1 MTTRTVIPQMKYY
14 ADAADYNNPGSFTSM
29 IQMKSRLETLEEA
42 TKRTIYEEEL
52 EKKRNSI
59 NKNIIYYVD
68 KNDYKNP
75 GTFTSMIQMK
85 SRLETLEEKQKR
97 EEKEGKNLE
106 KLEGEEKDK
115 IEKLKKEKLEK
126 ECIEQCQNMENG
138 YAEKV

>member
-52 EKKRNSI
+52 EKKPNSI

-75 GTFTSMIQMK
+75 GTFTSMIQLK
-85 SRLETLEEKQKR
+85 SRLETLEEKQER
-97 EEKEGKNLE
+97 E

-126 ECIEQCQNMENG
+126 ECIEQCQNIENG

>member
-59 NKNIIYYVD
+59 NKDIIYYVD
-68 KNDYKNP
+68 KDDYKNP
-75 GTFTSMIQMK
+75 GTFTSMIRMK
-85 SRLETLEEKQKR
+85 SRLETLEEKQER
-97 EEKEGKNLE
+97 E

-115 IEKLKKEKLEK
+115 IEKLEKEKLEK
-126 ECIEQCQNMENG
+126 ECIEQCQNM
-138 YAEKV
+138 

>member
-1 MTTRTVIPQMKYY
+1 MTTRKVIPQMKYY
-14 ADAADYNNPGSFTSM
+14 ADAADYHSAGSFTSM

-59 NKNIIYYVD
+59 NKDIIYYVD
-68 KNDYKNP
+68 KDDYKTP

-97 EEKEGKNLE
+97 EEKEREQEGEQEGE
-106 KLEGEEKDK
+106 KLER
-115 IEKLKKEKLEK
+115 EKLERDF
-126 ECIEQCQNMENG
+126 IEQCQNMENG
-138 YAEKV
+138 NAEKV

>member
-1 MTTRTVIPQMKYY
+1 MTTRQVIPQMKYY

-75 GTFTSMIQMK
+75 GTFTSMIQLK
-85 SRLETLEEKQKR
+85 SRLETLEEKQER
-97 EEKEGKNLE
+97 E

>member
-1 MTTRTVIPQMKYY
+1 MTTRQVIPQMKYY

-59 NKNIIYYVD
+59 NKDNIIYYINKD
-68 KNDYKNP
+68 DYNTP
-75 GTFTSMIQMK
+75 GLITSMIQMK

-97 EEKEGKNLE
+97 EEKLE
-106 KLEGEEKDK
+106 
-115 IEKLKKEKLEK
+115 KEKLEK
-126 ECIEQCQNMENG
+126 LEKEKLEKDCIEQCQNMENG

>member
-1 MTTRTVIPQMKYY
+1 MTTRQVIPQMKYY

-59 NKNIIYYVD
+59 NKDIIYYVD
-68 KNDYKNP
+68 KDDYKNP

-85 SRLETLEEKQKR
+85 SRLETLEEKQER
-97 EEKEGKNLE
+97 E

-115 IEKLKKEKLEK
+115 IEKLEKEKLEK
-126 ECIEQCQNMENG
+126 DYIEQCQNMENG